1 VADVATFRDEYRR
14 QELGPSYS
22 GWGHF
27 AFTSIGSLAAIAF
40 AASRVTAMRGWEWAV
55 IPATLLFANL
65 AEYFGHKGPMHH
77 LRPGLR
83 LIFHRHTQQH
93 HRFFTADQ
101 MECTRTS
108 DFKMILFPPVM
119 LLFFLGGIATPAG
132 LAVYFLVSPNAGW
145 LFAACAVGY
154 FLLYEWL
161 HFAYHQPP
169 RGIWRHLPGLARLR
183 RHHQLHHDPH
193 RMDRNF
199 NLTFPIADWLFGTM
213 DDGSKSRDS

>member
-1 VADVATFRDEYRR
+1 MADVATFRDEYRR
-14 QELGPSYS
+14 TELGRNYS

-27 AFTSIGSLAAIAF
+27 AFTSIGSLLAIGF
-40 AASRVTAMRGWEWAV
+40 ALTRLQGVRGWEWAV
-55 IPATLLFANL
+55 VPATFLFANL

-83 LIFHRHTQQH
+83 LVFHRHTQQH
-93 HRFFTADQ
+93 HRFFTFEHMQ
-101 MECTRTS
+101 CTRTS

-132 LAVYFLVSPNAGW
+132 LLVYFLVSPNAGW
-145 LFAACAVGY
+145 LFAATAVGY

-169 RGIWRHLPGLARLR
+169 VGIWRHLPGLAWLR
-183 RHHQLHHDPH
+183 RHHQLHHDPQ

-199 NLTFPIADWLFGTM
+199 NLTFPIADRIFGTM
-213 DDGSKSRDS
+213 DRGD